1 MADLPRELTP
11 ADGSRGFATQHRE
24 DLRIRVAA
32 AWDQLAA
39 YAETCELDLMSRSK
53 GRRGLEVLL
62 PVGRWDDSRGLAEI
76 VADARAGR
84 VHTIDQDVYE
94 AALRAAHGSA
104 PAHEI
109 VASLRRAGDE
119 ANDWLGS
126 AEDDADGLTL
136 TASPLGALPIRT
148 LMHAT
153 VYHLAVIALDL
164 EPCAP
169 EPVPAELLSRGLVAL
184 VDVAG
189 CLAARAGLTA
199 SLVADTARSPNRRS
213 DPPRPRSGA
222 SGARTATGPRRRSET
237 STGPTVAASARV
249 ILDITSGRISH
260 VPALVR
266 SGALRLHD
274 VPGLLHLGPL
284 IDQVPGHP
292 RVDPPAGRDGHS
304 RRCQRCGGTAPTIL
318 RRLAAATCARSPGAR
333 DGCRTS
339 PGTRRSTTS
348 S

>member
-24 DLRIRVAA
+24 DLRIRVDG
-32 AWDQLAA
+32 AWEQLAA

-53 GRRGLEVLL
+53 GRRGREVLL

-76 VADARAGR
+76 VDDARAGR

-94 AALRAAHGSA
+94 AALRSAHGSA
-104 PAHEI
+104 SAHEI
-109 VASLRRAGDE
+109 VSSLRRAGGE

-126 AEDDADGLTL
+126 AEDGGVGLSA
-136 TASPLGALPIRT
+136 TASPLGALPVRT

-164 EPCAP
+164 EPCSP
-169 EPVPAELLSRGLVAL
+169 EPAPAELLTRGLVAL
-184 VDVAG
+184 IDVAG

-199 SLVADTARSPNRRS
+199 SLVAVAHDPNLADHEAEIWGFGCQDGDWATASL
-213 DPPRPRSGA
+213 D
-222 SGARTATGPRRRSET
+222 T
-237 STGPTVAASARV
+237 STGPTVVASARV

-260 VPALVR
+260 VPALVG

-284 IDQVPGHP
+284 IDQVPGIP
-292 RVDPPAGRDGHS
+292 GSTPLRAATATLGVATAVVGR
-304 RRCQRCGGTAPTIL
+304 L
-318 RRLAAATCARSPGAR
+318 RRSFG
-333 DGCRTS
+333 G
-339 PGTRRSTTS
+339 
-348 S
+348 